1 MSVVKESWSSF
12 DSSIAKIYLDGFGHP
27 SDRSKH
33 LMASV
38 LIEIF
43 GDIEFHL
50 ADFGCGNGHLYHFL
64 RERGLN
70 LRYTGYDFSTSL
82 LQAARERY
90 ADDEKAIF
98 LERDIQ
104 DPTADLGNADIVL
117 YSHVLETLEAPG
129 ASLAAARKM
138 APRIMVRF
146 FQPPADRFDLVEIR
160 MLDVGNGEA
169 EVPYLRRSFS
179 IDHYN
184 LLLSRTGCTSVDV
197 HQVEG
202 DVDQVHILNF

>member
-1 MSVVKESWSSF
+1 MSVAKESWSSF

-38 LIEIF
+38 LIELF
-43 GDIEFHL
+43 GDSEFHL
-50 ADFGCGNGHLYHFL
+50 ADFGCGNGHLYRFF

-90 ADDEKAIF
+90 ADDDKAVF

-104 DPTADLGNADIVL
+104 DPAADLGNADIVL

-129 ASLAAARKM
+129 ASLAAARNM
-138 APRIMVRF
+138 APRIMIRF
-146 FQPPADRFDLVEIR
+146 FQPPADRFDLVELR
-160 MLDVGNGEA
+160 MLDVGNGEPK
-169 EVPYLRRSFS
+169 VPYLRRSFS
-179 IDHYN
+179 IHHYN
-184 LLLSRTGCTSVDV
+184 LLLREIACTSVDV
-197 HQVEG
+197 HQVES